1 MIAHQ
6 DSWVNSANRGD
17 YSIANLPYGVF
28 RDRGDVGVGV
38 AIGDEIL
45 DLSAVM
51 ALGYFEG
58 LARELPALAGQ
69 EIFAASSL
77 NRFIAGGPTVWRAVR
92 SRIQELLS
100 ARNNEMAK
108 FASQVFR
115 KRATTE
121 LLLPVEVGDYTDFYS
136 SIQHATNVGKLF
148 RPDNPLLPN
157 WRHLPIGYH
166 GRASSIVVSG
176 TEITRP
182 SGQVLPPGAEVP
194 VFQRTNALDIELELA
209 FIVGATTALGETIP
223 VASAEEAIFG
233 VALFNDWTARDIQK
247 WEYVPLGPFLG
258 KNFASSM
265 ASWITPMDALEPF
278 RVAGPMQ
285 EPPPLPYLR
294 TTGRHHFDIEL
305 SVTLEGVEG
314 ESVTMCRTNARHL
327 YWSMAQQL
335 AHHTS
340 NGCNVRVGDVM
351 ASGTISGD
359 KAGSWGSLL
368 EATFGG
374 KTPIQGPAGRD
385 RRFLEDGD
393 TVTIRGWAER
403 GDVRIGLGEVVGRI
417 RGGHKDDGT
426 AGR

>member
-1 MIAHQ
+1 MTAHQ
-6 DSWVNSANRGD
+6 DSWVDSANGSD
-17 YSIANLPYGVF
+17 FSIVNLPYGVF
-28 RDRGDVGVGV
+28 RDQGDVGVGV

-45 DLSAVM
+45 DLSAVA

-58 LARELPALAGQ
+58 LSKELPALTGR
-69 EIFAASSL
+69 EIFTTSSL
-77 NRFIAGGPTVWRAVR
+77 NRFIACGPMVWRAVR
-92 SRIQELLS
+92 LRIQELLS
-100 ARNNEMAK
+100 ARNNEMAR
-108 FASQVFR
+108 FASQVLR

-176 TEITRP
+176 TEINRP
-182 SGQVLPPGAEVP
+182 HGQVLPPGAEVP
-194 VFQRTNALDIELELA
+194 VFQLTNALDIELELA
-209 FIVGATTALGETIP
+209 CIVGATTAIGETIP
-223 VASAEEAIFG
+223 VASAEQVIFG

-265 ASWITPMDALEPF
+265 APWITPMEALEPF
-278 RVAGPMQ
+278 RVAGPIQ
-285 EPPPLPYLR
+285 DPLPFPYLR

-305 SVTLEGVEG
+305 SVTLEGVG
-314 ESVTMCRTNARHL
+314 EEPMTMCRTNARHL

-359 KAGSWGSLL
+359 EPGTWGSLL

-374 KTPIQGPAGRD
+374 KTPIRGPAGRG
-385 RRFLEDGD
+385 RLFLEDGD

-403 GDVRIGLGEVVGRI
+403 GEIRIGFGEVVGRI
-417 RGGHKDDGT
+417 RGVPQHNGT
-426 AGR
+426 ADK